1 MSEELSKEQKIAAV
15 IDGGKIVI
23 IGSGK
28 EETAAILNKLSGADL
43 DKLIEEKPFDIPE
56 KSKEFSEDE
65 ERELLSSLLVKYP
78 DVKYSGSTEETKSD
92 NEIIVENRRLK
103 QQMVDREKVIQAANL
118 IIQECSK

>member
-1 MSEELSKEQKIAAV
+1 MSEELSKEQKISAV

-43 DKLIEEKPFDIPE
+43 DKLIEAKPFDIPE

-65 ERELLSSLLVKYP
+65 ERELLASLLVKYP

>member
-43 DKLIEEKPFDIPE
+43 DKLIEAKPFDIPE

>member
-43 DKLIEEKPFDIPE
+43 DKLIEAKPFDIPE

-65 ERELLSSLLVKYP
+65 ERELLASLLVKYP
-78 DVKYSGSTEETKSD
+78 DVKYYGSTEETKSD

>member
-1 MSEELSKEQKIAAV
+1 MSEELSKEQKISAV

-43 DKLIEEKPFDIPE
+43 DKLIEAKPFDIPE

-65 ERELLSSLLVKYP
+65 ERELLASLL
-78 DVKYSGSTEETKSD
+78 VKYSGSTEETKSD

-103 QQMVDREKVIQAANL
+103 QQMVNREKVISLANA
-118 IIQECSK
+118 IVQECSK

>member
-43 DKLIEEKPFDIPE
+43 DKLIEEKPLNIH
-56 KSKEFSEDE
+56 KK
-65 ERELLSSLLVKYP
+65 
-78 DVKYSGSTEETKSD
+78 
-92 NEIIVENRRLK
+92 
-103 QQMVDREKVIQAANL
+103 
-118 IIQECSK
+118 